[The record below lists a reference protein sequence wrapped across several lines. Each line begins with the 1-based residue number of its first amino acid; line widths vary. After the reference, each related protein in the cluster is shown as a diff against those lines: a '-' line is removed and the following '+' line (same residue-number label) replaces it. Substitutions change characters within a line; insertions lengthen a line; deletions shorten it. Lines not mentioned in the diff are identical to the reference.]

1 MPEVKRLFNED
12 SNCMLNS
19 IDITQGIII
28 KELCKLKINK
38 APGADG
44 IVPRLLVEN
53 AVELSEPLLYIY
65 KKSITSGIVP
75 KDWKKAYVTAI
86 FKKGNKS
93 RSCNYRPIS
102 LTSQV
107 CKVLES
113 IVRDSII
120 NHVRIHKLI
129 KESQHGFLKGRSCL
143 TNLLEFLEFVSS
155 YVDQGHPVDVI
166 YLDFQKA
173 FDKVPHRRLM
183 LKINSLGIVGDVYN
197 WIENWL
203 KDREQRVVL
212 LGCNSEWIRV
222 KSGVPQGSV
231 LGPLLFVI
239 YINDIDDSVSS
250 NLLKFADDTKVFRI
264 VSTPN
269 DIDKLQYDL
278 MNLCKW
284 SDDWMM
290 LFNADKCKVMHFGY
304 NNTEAD
310 YKIYDKNLDV
320 TKEERDLGIIIQND
334 LKCRLQCIKAV
345 NTANIVLGMIRRSFV
360 CKDREIILQLY
371 KSLVRP
377 HLEYCVQAWRPHLQ
391 KDIDL
396 IEGVQRRATKMIPNL
411 KNKTYEER
419 LNNLHLTTLETR
431 RLRGDLIE
439 VFKICK
445 GLDFV
450 EPSLFFTFSTAPT
463 RGHTL
468 KLVKPRCHLDIR
480 KFSFAHRVVDMWNS
494 LDDDIVACDSIN
506 GFKNRID
513 KFLNGRGF
521 I

>member
-1 MPEVKRLFNED
+1 M
-12 SNCMLNS
+12 
-19 IDITQGIII
+19 
-28 KELCKLKINK
+28 
-38 APGADG
+38 
-44 IVPRLLVEN
+44 
-53 AVELSEPLLYIY
+53 
-65 KKSITSGIVP
+65 
-75 KDWKKAYVTAI
+75 
-86 FKKGNKS
+86 
-93 RSCNYRPIS
+93 
-102 LTSQV
+102 
-107 CKVLES
+107 
-113 IVRDSII
+113 
-120 NHVRIHKLI
+120 HVRIHKLI

-231 LGPLLFVI
+231 LGPLLFLI
-239 YINDIDDSVSS
+239 YINDIDDLVSS

-320 TKEERDLGIIIQND
+320 TKEERDLGI
-334 LKCRLQCIKAV
+334 
-345 NTANIVLGMIRRSFV
+345 M
-360 CKDREIILQLY
+360 
-371 KSLVRP
+371 
-377 HLEYCVQAWRPHLQ
+377 
-391 KDIDL
+391 
-396 IEGVQRRATKMIPNL
+396 
-411 KNKTYEER
+411 
-419 LNNLHLTTLETR
+419 
-431 RLRGDLIE
+431 
-439 VFKICK
+439 
-445 GLDFV
+445 
-450 EPSLFFTFSTAPT
+450 
-463 RGHTL
+463 
-468 KLVKPRCHLDIR
+468 
-480 KFSFAHRVVDMWNS
+480 
-494 LDDDIVACDSIN
+494 
-506 GFKNRID
+506 
-513 KFLNGRGF
+513 
-521 I
+521 